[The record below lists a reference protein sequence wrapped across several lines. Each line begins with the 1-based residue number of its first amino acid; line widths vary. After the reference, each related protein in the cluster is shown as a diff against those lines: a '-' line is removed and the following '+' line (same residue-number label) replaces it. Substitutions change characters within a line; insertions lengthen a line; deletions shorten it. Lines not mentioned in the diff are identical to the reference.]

1 VEILIPI
8 ALLVALTWFV
18 LVRPQR
24 KRQQQ
29 QNEMVSQLEEGVE
42 ILTAGGVYGT
52 VRAIREDELTVE
64 IAPGTNVKLDKR
76 AVAMV
81 VPQEEPEALPAAADE
96 EP

>member
-24 KRQQQ
+24 RRQQQ
-29 QNEMVSQLEEGVE
+29 QKEMLSQLDEGAE
-42 ILTAGGVYGT
+42 ILTAGGVFGR
-52 VRAIREDELTVE
+52 VLAIEDDELTVE
-64 IAPGTNVKLDKR
+64 IAPGTNIRLDKR

-81 VPQEEPEALPAAADE
+81 VPEEEAEALPAAADE

>member
-8 ALLVALTWFV
+8 ALLIGLTWFV

-24 KRQQQ
+24 RRQQQ
-29 QNEMVSQLEEGVE
+29 QNEMVSELQVGSE

-52 VRAIREDELTVE
+52 VKNVGDTELVLE

-81 VPQEEPEALPAAADE
+81 VPEEGPITEPAAVE
-96 EP
+96 EDR

>member
-24 KRQQQ
+24 RRQQQ
-29 QNEMVSQLEEGVE
+29 QNEMLSQLEEGAE
-42 ILTAGGVYGT
+42 ILTAGGVFGR
-52 VRAIREDELTVE
+52 VLAIEDDELTVE
-64 IAPGTNVKLDKR
+64 IAPGTNVRLDKR

-81 VPQEEPEALPAAADE
+81 VPQEEAEALPAAADE

>member
-81 VPQEEPEALPAAADE
+81 VPEEGPGALPAAADE
-96 EP
+96 ER

>member
-8 ALLVALTWFV
+8 ALLIGLTWFV

-24 KRQQQ
+24 RRQQQ
-29 QNEMVSQLEEGVE
+29 QKEMLTELQVGSE

-52 VRAIREDELTVE
+52 VRSVGDDELTVE
-64 IAPGTNVKLDKR
+64 IAPGTSVKLDKR

-81 VPQEEPEALPAAADE
+81 VPDE
-96 EP
+96 EPAAMRAATDEDS